1 MKKFQKMCA
10 VLAALALGLIC
21 FAGCS
26 NDAGGSSGGGGN
38 VSNNGGGNSNNEDE
52 ETPAITVVAKY
63 VAEDN
68 KSLYYIFYSNKEY
81 EYIERGNIIDKG
93 TYYGE
98 PTKTTTIVFEVKY
111 KWNDNAEQLISTSK
125 SYERKIN
132 KDSDG
137 DLYFWDVA
145 CYAYFYLE

>member
-63 VAEDN
+63 VHEDA
-68 KSLYYIFYSNKEY
+68 SSVYFLFYSDGSFKCLDGNNTIY
-81 EYIERGNIIDKG
+81 EGA
-93 TYYGE
+93 YYGGT
-98 PTKTTTIVFEVKY
+98 PTKTMSMTLEIK
-111 KWNDNAEQLISTSK
+111 KAWDQNAGKPLPANERYQTRIDRD
-125 SYERKIN
+125 SYGN
-132 KDSDG
+132 
-137 DLYFWDVA
+137 LYFSFEGFN
-145 CYAYFYLE
+145 FYLD